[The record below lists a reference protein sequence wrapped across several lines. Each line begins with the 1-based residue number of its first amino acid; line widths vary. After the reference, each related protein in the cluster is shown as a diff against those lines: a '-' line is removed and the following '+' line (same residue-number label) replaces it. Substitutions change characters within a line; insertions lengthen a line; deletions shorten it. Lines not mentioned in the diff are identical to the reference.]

1 MIAKQTTNQ
10 TKEKNMKNKWTIG
23 GVIIAMAITATVQAT
38 PINGNITL
46 GGNETLN
53 GTSVNNSTT
62 VTGWSAVTTGGAA
75 SGSFSGILAGTAV
88 TMGSPWIFS
97 PSTPTAALWSVGGFT
112 FNLGTSTIIT
122 DSAGFL
128 TIIGN
133 GTITSTTAGLD
144 PTAFAWRF
152 GTQDPSSQLGNGA
165 PVFTFSGATGSAV
178 PDGGTTAMLLG
189 IALSGVALLKKKLTA

>member
-1 MIAKQTTNQ
+1 
-10 TKEKNMKNKWTIG
+10 MKNKWLTIG

-38 PINGNITL
+38 PINGNITM
-46 GGNETLN
+46 GGNETLD

-88 TMGSPWIFS
+88 NMVSPWIFLPS
-97 PSTPTAALWSVGGFT
+97 PGVPLAALWSVGGFT
-112 FNLGTSTIIT
+112 FNLGTSTVIT

-128 TIIGN
+128 NIIGN
-133 GTITSTTAGLD
+133 GTITSTTPGLD

-152 GTQDPSSQLGNGA
+152 GTQDPSSTPANGGT
-165 PVFTFSGATGSAV
+165 PVFTFSGATGSV

>member
-1 MIAKQTTNQ
+1 
-10 TKEKNMKNKWTIG
+10 MKNKWFTIG

-38 PINGNITL
+38 PISGNITL
-46 GGNETLN
+46 GGNDTMD

-75 SGSFSGILAGTAV
+75 SGSFIGILAGTAV

-97 PSTPTAALWSVGGFT
+97 PSTPTPALWSVGGFT

-122 DSAGFL
+122 DTAGYL
-128 TIIGN
+128 NITGD
-133 GTITSTTAGLD
+133 GTITSTNPSLD
-144 PTAFAWRF
+144 PTPFVWRF
-152 GTQDPSSQLGNGA
+152 GTQDPSSQVGNNL
-165 PVFTFSGATGSAV
+165 PVFTFSGATGSV